1 MFGLNLQCHV
11 ASQRGEEIHLMG
23 IYKIYAL
30 LRRRRAGAYLFVL
43 IFLTFFS
50 PYRAWAAPSFAEE
63 YQLKA
68 VFLYNF
74 ANFIHWPPSVFE
86 GEQTPFSICLLG
98 DDPFGL
104 QLEAA
109 IEDQQAR
116 GRNLIVR
123 RLEHWS
129 EVGSCHIL
137 FISDSQQRNFVEIY
151 QFTCRYPILTV
162 AEHEDF
168 IELGGM
174 IRFFNSN
181 KRVRLEINPNAID
194 QTGLKADANLLNLS
208 KITRPALA
216 ACSETSP

>member
-1 MFGLNLQCHV
+1 MGI
-11 ASQRGEEIHLMG
+11 REIHSPSPQW
-23 IYKIYAL
+23 
-30 LRRRRAGAYLFVL
+30 RAGACLFVL
-43 IFLTFFS
+43 FFLALFT
-50 PYRAWAAPSFAEE
+50 PYRVGATPSFAEE

-86 GEQTPFSICLLG
+86 DEQTPFSICLLG

-116 GRNLIVR
+116 GRNLVVH
-123 RLEHWS
+123 RLAHWL
-129 EVGSCHIL
+129 EVSDCHIL
-137 FISDSQQRNFVEIY
+137 FISDSQQQYFADIY

-162 AEHEDF
+162 AEHDRF
-168 IELGGM
+168 IESGGM

-208 KITRPALA
+208 KITRSALA
-216 ACSETSP
+216 ACSENLP